1 MAERPT
7 YQRRGAQLR
16 MPTFQ
21 DAVGQVA
28 ARGAAQ
34 KAQDLGRMTQFFLQQ
49 TQQQAEIAG
58 SEYGALHAPTK
69 KQIEDA
75 YKSGGAVNIPGGNLT
90 VFDRAAK
97 QAAYNMA
104 SDQLEML
111 TREKISEI
119 VLGAYQSKMPADDL
133 ADKIDEV
140 IAGYAGTFDKD
151 APTVAVQFR
160 AKMGIY
166 AHNEF
171 EAYSKWKIGQN
182 KNNHLATILAAHQQ
196 TDSGDTFENGLTST
210 SPGGK

>member
-1 MAERPT
+1 MVERPT

-21 DAVGQVA
+21 DAVGQVG

-58 SEYGALHAPTK
+58 AEYGALHAPTK
-69 KQIEDA
+69 QQIEDA

-119 VLGAYQSKMPADDL
+119 VLGAYQSKMPADNL

-182 KNNHLATILAAHQQ
+182 KSNAAANFYAAH
-196 TDSGDTFENGLTST
+196 TALDASGHPQGVFNNTPAGV
-210 SPGGK
+210 K

>member
-34 KAQDLGRMTQFFLQQ
+34 TAQALGQMNQFFLQQ

-58 SEYGALHAPTK
+58 AEYGALHAPTK
-69 KQIEDA
+69 QQIEDA
-75 YKSGGAVNIPGGNLT
+75 YKSGGAVDMPGGNLT

-97 QAAYNMA
+97 RAAYNMA

-119 VLGAYQSKMPADDL
+119 VLGAYQSKMPADNL

-166 AHNEF
+166 ANNEF

-182 KNNHLATILAAHQQ
+182 KSNAAAVLYAGHVG
-196 TDSGDTFENGLTST
+196 TDQ
-210 SPGGK
+210 GGHPQSVFINTPTGGN